1 MIDPLDYDRS
11 IMELQLKKQKL
22 EEEIADIDNVL
33 KWMNEQKQELLNT
46 TDDLTSEIFKIYSER
61 IRNLSKLSE
70 IRASAAINILYIR
83 KKITV

>member
-1 MIDPLDYDRS
+1 MIEPLDYERS

-46 TDDLTSEIFKIYSER
+46 TDDLTTEIFKD
-61 IRNLSKLSE
+61 
-70 IRASAAINILYIR
+70 ILG
-83 KKITV
+83 KN

>member
-33 KWMNEQKQELLNT
+33 EWMNEQKQELLNT
-46 TDDLTSEIFKIYSER
+46 TDDLTTEIFKD
-61 IRNLSKLSE
+61 
-70 IRASAAINILYIR
+70 ILG
-83 KKITV
+83 KN

>member
-33 KWMNEQKQELLNT
+33 QWMNEQKQELLNT
-46 TDDLTSEIFKIYSER
+46 TDELTSEIFR
-61 IRNLSKLSE
+61 D
-70 IRASAAINILYIR
+70 ILG
-83 KKITV
+83 KN

>member
-33 KWMNEQKQELLNT
+33 QWMNEQKQELLNT
-46 TDDLTSEIFKIYSER
+46 TDELTSEIFKD
-61 IRNLSKLSE
+61 
-70 IRASAAINILYIR
+70 ILG
-83 KKITV
+83 KN

>member
-33 KWMNEQKQELLNT
+33 QWMNEQKQELLNT
-46 TDDLTSEIFKIYSER
+46 TDDLTAEIFKD
-61 IRNLSKLSE
+61 
-70 IRASAAINILYIR
+70 ILG
-83 KKITV
+83 KN

>member
-33 KWMNEQKQELLNT
+33 QWMNEQKQELLNS
-46 TDDLTSEIFKIYSER
+46 TDDLTTEIFKD
-61 IRNLSKLSE
+61 
-70 IRASAAINILYIR
+70 ILG
-83 KKITV
+83 KN

>member
-1 MIDPLDYDRS
+1 MIDPLDYERS

-46 TDDLTSEIFKIYSER
+46 TDDLTTEIFR
-61 IRNLSKLSE
+61 D
-70 IRASAAINILYIR
+70 ILG
-83 KKITV
+83 KN

>member
-33 KWMNEQKQELLNT
+33 EWMNEQKKELLNT
-46 TDDLTSEIFKIYSER
+46 TNDLSTEIFKD
-61 IRNLSKLSE
+61 
-70 IRASAAINILYIR
+70 ILG
-83 KKITV
+83 KN

>member
-33 KWMNEQKQELLNT
+33 QWMNEQKQELLNT
-46 TDDLTSEIFKIYSER
+46 TDDLTTEIFR
-61 IRNLSKLSE
+61 D
-70 IRASAAINILYIR
+70 ILG
-83 KKITV
+83 KN

>member
-46 TDDLTSEIFKIYSER
+46 TDELTSEIFKD
-61 IRNLSKLSE
+61 
-70 IRASAAINILYIR
+70 ILG
-83 KKITV
+83 KN

>member
-33 KWMNEQKQELLNT
+33 QWMNEQKQDLLNT
-46 TDDLTSEIFKIYSER
+46 TDELTSEIFKD
-61 IRNLSKLSE
+61 
-70 IRASAAINILYIR
+70 ILG
-83 KKITV
+83 KN

>member
-46 TDDLTSEIFKIYSER
+46 TDDLTVEIFR
-61 IRNLSKLSE
+61 D
-70 IRASAAINILYIR
+70 ILG
-83 KKITV
+83 KN

>member
-33 KWMNEQKQELLNT
+33 QWMNEQKQELLNT
-46 TDDLTSEIFKIYSER
+46 TDDLTSEIFKD
-61 IRNLSKLSE
+61 
-70 IRASAAINILYIR
+70 ILG
-83 KKITV
+83 KN